1 MASRTCLDGGGP
13 IRRARRAVPLAD
25 IAEETSDSMPSSIA
39 GPLTDGVPVAR
50 GRARLATAVNVART
64 PGGGARNQA
73 TIRTT
78 RGVMKP
84 HQHGTGAPHAASSR
98 FRLPLPCSFESLFRM
113 GARSPFPL
121 LRAHAHSV
129 LQSLAGDPE
138 ASPAA
143 APVGPQSA
151 FVVTLRLTCAHGHS
165 ASPARTVKAADQL
178 RADHASHAPFFPQM
192 EGGGRNCGKMQR
204 ASRQRQPEVAA

>member
-1 MASRTCLDGGGP
+1 MAGTGAPCTATGPACQCELTFRPKTQTRAFFRLSAHRNEVRSSHPSHRRFIRRLFALASHGSCTPRSCQPSPGPSQPWTVASRRTCLDGGGP

-78 RGVMKP
+78 PWR
-84 HQHGTGAPHAASSR
+84 HET
-98 FRLPLPCSFESLFRM
+98 
-113 GARSPFPL
+113 
-121 LRAHAHSV
+121 
-129 LQSLAGDPE
+129 
-138 ASPAA
+138 
-143 APVGPQSA
+143 
-151 FVVTLRLTCAHGHS
+151 
-165 ASPARTVKAADQL
+165 SPARNGGTACSFVQFDF
-178 RADHASHAPFFPQM
+178 PMFF
-192 EGGGRNCGKMQR
+192 
-204 ASRQRQPEVAA
+204 

>member
-1 MASRTCLDGGGP
+1 MRRMGPHTATTKLPAPAGLHRLGQWRAARVLDGGGP

-84 HQHGTGAPHAASSR
+84 HQHGTGAPHAASSSSTS
-98 FRLPLPCSFESLFRM
+98 PPCSFESLFRM
-113 GARSPFPL
+113 GHGPRFHCLGRTRTPFC
-121 LRAHAHSV
+121 RVSQAT
-129 LQSLAGDPE
+129 QK
-138 ASPAA
+138 
-143 APVGPQSA
+143 
-151 FVVTLRLTCAHGHS
+151 R
-165 ASPARTVKAADQL
+165 R
-178 RADHASHAPFFPQM
+178 
-192 EGGGRNCGKMQR
+192 
-204 ASRQRQPEVAA
+204 RQRRRWALNPLS